1 VLITAA
7 AVSYQE
13 GLRRRGG
20 TEGRGWGAQA
30 ALTER
35 SVRGWVL
42 GGEEGGGG
50 MGGQGDFVCWS
61 LGAYGPT
68 TGGKGPFSTQHM
80 PSLSQAGHLSHISR
94 LLRRHIGNVSKCG
107 LFSSFLFLQ
116 IKGFCSKN

>member
-1 VLITAA
+1 MLITAA

-61 LGAYGPT
+61 LGAYGPNT
-68 TGGKGPFSTQHM
+68 CQVSHKQVTCLTSPGCSEDTLEMCLNVVFFLLFFFS
-80 PSLSQAGHLSHISR
+80 
-94 LLRRHIGNVSKCG
+94 K
-107 LFSSFLFLQ
+107 
-116 IKGFCSKN
+116 